1 MPIGSELR
9 ELFVLA
15 IAGPTH
21 FVKPSRQSV
30 PDVSCLK
37 KTCCGSSPLRLEFE
51 AVSFRPLSN

>member
-9 ELFVLA
+9 ELVVLA

-37 KTCCGSSPLRLEFE
+37 K
-51 AVSFRPLSN
+51 A